1 MTRCLYRRGSRSHTD
16 PTEIPFSFSYHYLE
30 ELEDT
35 LVVLVVVA
43 AGVQRI

>member
-1 MTRCLYRRGSRSHTD
+1 MTRCLYGRGSRSHTD
-16 PTEIPFSFSYHYLE
+16 PTAIPFSFGYHYLE

-35 LVVLVVVA
+35 RVVLVVA